1 MAPAMDISAHWSCS
15 SRRLLDVGAAAT
27 SFEAS
32 AAAAADL
39 INDDLRLMD
48 HCESR
53 LRRCL
58 HFHTPGVDILR
69 NKPKN
74 APGDIYSAVAK
85 FPEYPKLSGS
95 TP

>member
-1 MAPAMDISAHWSCS
+1 MLEHLFKDSVSSCS

-58 HFHTPGVDILR
+58 HFHTLLNASAGGSDVSVD
-69 NKPKN
+69 
-74 APGDIYSAVAK
+74 AVPACA
-85 FPEYPKLSGS
+85 
-95 TP
+95 